1 MTMLLCLCF
10 FNTQVLRCRF
20 DVLFQNTTLL
30 RVQLSFVPPVFYN
43 VPRNHSFFFFFFFFL
58 LQIIHSISQKMREKN
73 KNVPN
78 LHPGLIQT
86 PT

>member
-10 FNTQVLRCRF
+10 FNTHVVRCRF
-20 DVLFQNTTLL
+20 DVLFQNTTHL

-43 VPRNHSFFFFFFFFL
+43 VLLFFFFL